1 MALYGLSISIGILI
15 GGLHCCLIPDDF
27 VGARAHGDIIIGGLF
42 AVHGKMIN
50 SSKGYPQKPAIQS
63 CEGFEMQGFLQLLS
77 MAHAIEMVN
86 NVSLIPG
93 IKLGYEIYD
102 TCSETTL
109 AMAATLRFLS
119 TYNTSVEQLAF
130 KCNYS
135 NYMPKVK
142 AVIGDSYSEVS
153 IAVARLLNTQL
164 IPQISH
170 SSSAEILSDKFRF
183 PAFLRTI
190 PNDSYQTKAMA
201 KLIHFSGWNWIGLIV
216 MDDEYGRSALERFG
230 IHTDK
235 INVCIAF
242 KEIIP
247 AYLSDSTL
255 KTHID
260 ETIDKIISEP
270 RVNVIVVFLKSA
282 LLVKLFQKV
291 MEKKIRK
298 TWIASDSWSVSSEIS
313 SMPNIQDIGP
323 VIGFTF
329 KSGDTTSFQEY
340 IINLNQQKFEMN
352 RLLDQYAVLL
362 SDCPKIKYNELFG
375 CVTNYSKEVIFNKKR
390 VASKSLRLDFL
401 SDTIHPG
408 LLYSTQLAVTA
419 IAHAIRK
426 LCLDRNCKKTNA
438 FAPWELLQSLK
449 DVNFTYMGR
458 TINFDSNGDAN
469 TGYDILIWKLVDDGK
484 INFTVFAEYDTN
496 KDLFIFISQ
505 DKQKEFS
512 LLKKVRSRCS
522 DECKPGEMKKTSA
535 SQHTCCYEC
544 VTCPENHYTSMSDM
558 GYCVQCNNKTHWSP
572 VNSSV
577 CFLKKIEFF
586 RWDDGLAIILLIIS
600 FFGIFT
606 IFAIAILFAKNFD
619 TPVVKAAGGI
629 LCYVILISILFS
641 FVSAVFFIGKPAEY
655 KCKVRQ
661 TMFGISFTIVVAC
674 ILLKSIKILLAF
686 TFEPRFQ
693 GILKFLHRPFTL
705 VFACSGIQVIICTT
719 WLVFWSP
726 YVKENFSLPKTIIL
740 ECNEGSTVAFGI
752 MLGYIALLAFAGF
765 IFAFRGRK
773 LPENYN
779 EAKFITFAMLIYF
792 ISWITF
798 IPIYATTFGIYLP
811 AVEMIV
817 ILLSNYGILSCT
829 FLPKCYIILY
839 KQDTNTKSAFLK
851 MIYKYSSKSASTLT
865 VSQVSSSSAPLPER
879 HASMQDSPTR
889 PSKSSVSC
897 ISNSFSFH
905 EMLMT
910 TDTPST
916 RNTTLPRKRLSSI

>member
-1 MALYGLSISIGILI
+1 M
-15 GGLHCCLIPDDF
+15 
-27 VGARAHGDIIIGGLF
+27 V
-42 AVHGKMIN
+42 N
-50 SSKGYPQKPAIQS
+50 SAKGYPQKPAIQN
-63 CEGFEMQGFLQLLS
+63 CEGFEMQGFLQLLA
-77 MAHAIEMVN
+77 MAHAVEMVN
-86 NVSLIPG
+86 NISLIPG

-102 TCSETTL
+102 SCSESTL
-109 AMAATLRFLS
+109 AMSAALRFLS

-135 NYMPKVK
+135 DYIPKVK

-153 IAVARLLNTQL
+153 VSVARLLNTQL

-190 PNDSYQTKAMA
+190 PNDSYQTRAMA
-201 KLIHFSGWNWIGLIV
+201 KLIEYSNWNWIGLIV

-235 INVCIAF
+235 INVCIAY

-247 AYLSDSTL
+247 AHLSDSTL
-255 KTHID
+255 QTHVD
-260 ETIDKIISEP
+260 ETINKILSEP
-270 RVNVIVVFLKSA
+270 RVNVIVVFLKSS
-282 LLVKLFQKV
+282 LLVKLFKKV
-291 MEKKIRK
+291 MEKKIQK
-298 TWIASDSWSVSSEIS
+298 TWIASDSWSVSNGIS
-313 SMPNIQDIGP
+313 SMPNIQNIGQ

-340 IINLNQQKFEMN
+340 IKNLNQQKFEMN

-362 SDCPKIKYNELFG
+362 SDCPKMKYNELFG
-375 CVTNYSKEVIFNKKR
+375 CVTNYSKEAVFDKR
-390 VASKSLRLDFL
+390 VKSKSLRVDFL

-408 LLYSTQLAVTA
+408 FVYSTQLAVTA

-449 DVNFTYMGR
+449 TVNFTYMGR

-469 TGYDILIWKLVDDGK
+469 TGYDVLIWKLGSDGK
-484 INFTVFAEYDTN
+484 INFTVFAEYDTEQ
-496 KDLFIFISQ
+496 DLFTFHSDKENDFI
-505 DKQKEFS
+505 DFT
-512 LLKKVRSRCS
+512 KVESRCS
-522 DECKPGEMKKTSA
+522 DECKPGQMKKTSA

-544 VTCPENHYTSMSDM
+544 VACPENHFTNKPDM
-558 GYCVQCNNKTHWSP
+558 GSCLQCNNKTHWSP

-577 CFLKKIEFF
+577 CFLKKIEFL
-586 RWDDGLAIILLIIS
+586 RWDDGLAIVLLIIS
-600 FFGIFT
+600 FFGIFA

-619 TPVVKAAGGI
+619 TPVVKASGGF

-661 TMFGISFTIVVAC
+661 TMFGISFTVVVAC

-686 TFEPRFQ
+686 TFEPRFHS
-693 GILKFLHRPFTL
+693 ILKFLHRPFTL
-705 VFACSGIQVIICTT
+705 VFVCSGIQVLICTT

-726 YVKENFSLPKTIIL
+726 DIKENFSLPKTIIL

-752 MLGYIALLAFAGF
+752 MLGYIAVLAFAGF

-779 EAKFITFAMLIYF
+779 EAKFITFGMLIYF

-851 MIYKYSSKSASTLT
+851 MIYKYSSKSASTIT
-865 VSQVSSSSAPLPER
+865 VSQVSCSSPSLPEYG
-879 HASMQDSPTR
+879 SMQDSP
-889 PSKSSVSC
+889 PSKSAVSC

-905 EMLMT
+905 EVLVR
-910 TDTPST
+910 TDIPPT
-916 RNTTLPRKRLSSI
+916 RNRTLPRKRTSSI

>member
-1 MALYGLSISIGILI
+1 MALYGLSIAIGILI
-15 GGLHCCLIPDDF
+15 SGLHGCLIADDF

-42 AVHGKMIN
+42 SVHGKMVN
-50 SSKGYPQKPAIQS
+50 SAKGYPQKPAIQN
-63 CEGFEMQGFLQLLS
+63 CEGFEMQGFLQLLA
-77 MAHAIEMVN
+77 MAHAVEMVN
-86 NVSLIPG
+86 NISLIPG

-102 TCSETTL
+102 SCSESTL
-109 AMAATLRFLS
+109 AMSAALRFLS

-135 NYMPKVK
+135 DYIPKVK

-153 IAVARLLNTQL
+153 VSVARLLNTQL

-190 PNDSYQTKAMA
+190 PNDSYQTRAMA
-201 KLIHFSGWNWIGLIV
+201 KLIEYSNWNWIGLIV

-235 INVCIAF
+235 INVCIAY

-247 AYLSDSTL
+247 AHLSDSTL
-255 KTHID
+255 QTHVD
-260 ETIDKIISEP
+260 ETINKILSEP
-270 RVNVIVVFLKSA
+270 RVNVIVVFLKSS
-282 LLVKLFQKV
+282 LLVKLFKKV
-291 MEKKIRK
+291 MEKKIQK
-298 TWIASDSWSVSSEIS
+298 TWIASDSWSVSNGIS
-313 SMPNIQDIGP
+313 SMPNIQNIGQ

-340 IINLNQQKFEMN
+340 IKNLNQQKFEMN

-362 SDCPKIKYNELFG
+362 SDCPKMKYNELFG
-375 CVTNYSKEVIFNKKR
+375 CVTNYSKEAVFDKR
-390 VASKSLRLDFL
+390 VKSKSLRVDFL

-408 LLYSTQLAVTA
+408 FVYSTQLAVTA

-449 DVNFTYMGR
+449 TVNFTYMGR

-469 TGYDILIWKLVDDGK
+469 TGYDVLIWKLGSDGK
-484 INFTVFAEYDTN
+484 INFTVFAEYDTEQ
-496 KDLFIFISQ
+496 DLFTFHSDKENDFI
-505 DKQKEFS
+505 DFT
-512 LLKKVRSRCS
+512 KVESRCS
-522 DECKPGEMKKTSA
+522 DECKPGQMKKTSA

-544 VTCPENHYTSMSDM
+544 VACPENHFTNKPDM
-558 GYCVQCNNKTHWSP
+558 GSCLQCNNKTHWSP

-577 CFLKKIEFF
+577 CFLKKIEFL
-586 RWDDGLAIILLIIS
+586 RWDDGLAIVLLIIS
-600 FFGIFT
+600 FFGIFA

-619 TPVVKAAGGI
+619 TPVVKASGGF

-661 TMFGISFTIVVAC
+661 TMFGISFTVVVAC

-686 TFEPRFQ
+686 TFEPRFHS
-693 GILKFLHRPFTL
+693 ILKFLHRPFTL
-705 VFACSGIQVIICTT
+705 VFVCSGIQVLICTT

-726 YVKENFSLPKTIIL
+726 DIKENFSLPKTIIL

-752 MLGYIALLAFAGF
+752 MLGYIAVLAFAGF

-779 EAKFITFAMLIYF
+779 EAKFITFGMLIYF

-851 MIYKYSSKSASTLT
+851 MIYKYSSKSASTIT
-865 VSQVSSSSAPLPER
+865 VSQVSCSSPSLPEYG
-879 HASMQDSPTR
+879 SMQDSP
-889 PSKSSVSC
+889 PSKSAVSC

-905 EMLMT
+905 EVLVR
-910 TDTPST
+910 TDIPPT
-916 RNTTLPRKRLSSI
+916 RNRTLPRKRTSSI